1 MSGLAGIW
9 HLDQR
14 PGAELEL
21 PRLSAALA
29 HRGPD
34 AAGAWSAG
42 NIALASQLL
51 RVSTESTGERQ
62 PAIDARGNVLLLDGR
77 LDNRV
82 ELLDWL
88 RNREVT
94 LESPD
99 SALILAAWRA
109 WGDAFLQHLN
119 GEFALALFDSKT
131 RTIRLGRDAI
141 GVRPLYYWSNR
152 RTFIFASEVKA
163 ILAHPDVPRTF
174 NADLLADFLLLDR
187 LPYDDEAATFFADI
201 HAVRPGHC
209 VTIRGGDLAITRF
222 WDFDA
227 QAQVRYGTDAEYA
240 DRLRELLV
248 QAVRRRLRST
258 GTAPIAIATS
268 GGLDSSIVLCV
279 ADDLRR
285 AGAIDA
291 PLVALC
297 CTPDDDPSVE
307 ENRFIRLLE
316 VRRGLHVQRVA
327 PGPPPTLDQ
336 LVNAAWH
343 SEWPRLDDGWW
354 VQRSMFERARTLGA
368 RITVT
373 GLWSDQL
380 QFVTGYLSDLAAR
393 LAWREIRA
401 HLAEYGRWFVDAD
414 PAYFKSRLRR
424 ELFSHFT
431 PEVLRASVRP
441 IYARFQRPSGGST
454 KWNRTLTDRLARGR
468 ERLDRPAAAT
478 AHARSIYHVVRAASH
493 RLQFEADEKLA
504 ASVGI
509 EAVTPFLD
517 RDLIAYLM
525 AIPGEVQNRG
535 GVPRALLR
543 EAMRGIVP
551 DEILARR
558 WRADGIVSGAFVR
571 DHRQRYLSMRVPL
584 EAARALDVL
593 PGARLERAETLELL
607 GLECWSRAFFSDRL
621 APPQLSF
628 EGDCVSMT
636 TPAAP
641 TQDGETRLPYSA
653 PTLTIHG
660 DLRTIT
666 AAKEGNREEA
676 GQPKTYTNTMP

>member
-21 PRLSAALA
+21 ARLSAALA

-34 AAGAWSAG
+34 ATGAWSAG

-51 RVSTESTGERQ
+51 RVSTESTDERQ

-77 LDNRV
+77 LDNRA
-82 ELLDWL
+82 ELLDRL
-88 RNREVT
+88 ADREVT
-94 LESPD
+94 PD
-99 SALILAAWRA
+99 CSDPALILAAWRA

-119 GEFALALFDSKT
+119 GEFALALFDSQT
-131 RTIRLGRDAI
+131 RTIRLGRDPV
-141 GVRPLYYWSNR
+141 GVRPLYYWTNG
-152 RTFIFASEVKA
+152 RTIVFASEVKA
-163 ILAHPDVPRTF
+163 ILAHPDVPRHV
-174 NADLLADFLLLDR
+174 NPDLLADFLLLDR

-201 HAVRPGHC
+201 RAVRPGHC
-209 VTIRGGDLAITRF
+209 VTIRGRELAITRF

-227 QAQVRYGTDAEYA
+227 QAQVRYGTFSEYA
-240 DRLRELLV
+240 DRLRELVV
-248 QAVRRRLRST
+248 QAVRRRLRSPS
-258 GTAPIAIATS
+258 ARPIAIAAS

-285 AGAIDA
+285 AGAVGA

-307 ENRFIRLLE
+307 EHQFIRLLE
-316 VRRGLHVQRVA
+316 ARRGLRVQRVA

-354 VQRSMFERARTLGA
+354 IQRPMFERARSLGA
-368 RITVT
+368 RTLIT

-414 PAYFKSRLRR
+414 PAYFRSRLLR

-431 PEVLRASVRP
+431 PGVLRAALRP
-441 IYARFQRPSGGST
+441 IYARVQRRSRGST
-454 KWNRTLTDRLARGR
+454 KSNRTLAARLTRGR
-468 ERLDRPAAAT
+468 LRRDRPAAAT

-509 EAVTPFLD
+509 ESITPFLD

-551 DEILARR
+551 DAILARR
-558 WRADGIVSGAFVR
+558 WRADGIVSRAFVR
-571 DHRQRYLSMRVPL
+571 DHRQHYLSMRVPL
-584 EAARALDVL
+584 EAARALDMI
-593 PGARLERAETLELL
+593 PDARREHADTLELL

-621 APPQLSF
+621 APPRLSF
-628 EGDCVSMT
+628 EGACASMT
-636 TPAAP
+636 TPAGP
-641 TQDGETRLPYSA
+641 KQDGDKRLPYSA

-666 AAKEGNREEA
+666 AAKEGNREEV
-676 GQPKTYTNTMP
+676 GQPKTYSSTMP